1 MKKIVR
7 IGAGSA
13 WWGDRIEPA
22 RWNAERGDLDR
33 AEVAKAIAEL
43 GVNADSPAPWTV

>member
-1 MKKIVR
+1 MKNTVR

-22 RWNAERGDLDR
+22 VLNATRGDLDY
-33 AEVAKAIAEL
+33 L
-43 GVNADSPAPWTV
+43 SF